1 MSRWGDDIDEELK
14 RNEKIKV
21 GFMFSF
27 KGMSHV
33 VRQIEETTKEW
44 DDKYPK
50 TELLKIWANVMLFF
64 VALFT
69 FTYNILIVVTGIL
82 FIFYGMIIVQ
92 IFSVWKSFGYPKL
105 KYWLMT
111 LIGLIAAFAA
121 GWGLQSLI
129 F

>member
-14 RNEKIKV
+14 KNEKVKAK
-21 GFMFSF
+21 FMISF
-27 KGMSHV
+27 KTMNYV

-50 TELLKIWANVMLFF
+50 FELLKIWANVLLFF
-64 VALFT
+64 VVLFT

-82 FIFYGMIIVQ
+82 FIFYGFIIFQ
-92 IFSVWKSFGYPKL
+92 IFGVWRSFKYPGIQ
-105 KYWLMT
+105 YWLMT
-111 LIGLIAAFAA
+111 LAGIAAAFGI
-121 GWGLQSLI
+121 GWVLQSLI

>member
-14 RNEKIKV
+14 KNEKVKAK
-21 GFMFSF
+21 FMISF
-27 KGMSHV
+27 KSMNYV

-50 TELLKIWANVMLFF
+50 FELLKIWANILLFF
-64 VALFT
+64 VVLFT

-82 FIFYGMIIVQ
+82 FIFYGLIIFQ
-92 IFSVWKSFGYPKL
+92 IFGVWRSFNYSGIQ
-105 KYWLMT
+105 YWLMT
-111 LIGLIAAFAA
+111 LAGIAAAFFI
-121 GWGLQSLI
+121 GWGLQALI

>member
-1 MSRWGDDIDEELK
+1 MSRWGDDNDEELK

-50 TELLKIWANVMLFF
+50 TELLKIWANVMLLFF
-64 VALFT
+64 T
-69 FTYNILIVVTGIL
+69 E
-82 FIFYGMIIVQ
+82 
-92 IFSVWKSFGYPKL
+92 
-105 KYWLMT
+105 
-111 LIGLIAAFAA
+111 
-121 GWGLQSLI
+121 
-129 F
+129 